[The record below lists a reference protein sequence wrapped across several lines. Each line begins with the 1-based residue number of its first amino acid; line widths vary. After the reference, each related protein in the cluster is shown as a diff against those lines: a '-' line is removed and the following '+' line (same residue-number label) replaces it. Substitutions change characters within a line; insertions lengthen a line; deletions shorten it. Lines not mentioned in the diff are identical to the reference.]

1 MYYVNQEQIERRLN
15 VLPMIAEALQRTEG
29 GQVDSLERF
38 ARERALHLA
47 LEVVTDVGSYLI
59 DGFIMRDASSYEDIV
74 EIIHGERVIDEELF
88 TVLIQLVRLR
98 KPLVQDYYEEHD
110 IYAQWMR
117 QLPSSLAD
125 FAAQVREYLRQEL
138 SVS

>member
-98 KPLVQDYYEEHD
+98 KPLV
-110 IYAQWMR
+110 
-117 QLPSSLAD
+117 
-125 FAAQVREYLRQEL
+125 
-138 SVS
+138 